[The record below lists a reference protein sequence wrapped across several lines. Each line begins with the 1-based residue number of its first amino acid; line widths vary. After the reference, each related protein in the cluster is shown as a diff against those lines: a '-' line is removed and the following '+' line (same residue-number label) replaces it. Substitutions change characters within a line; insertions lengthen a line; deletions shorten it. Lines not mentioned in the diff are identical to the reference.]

1 MGPEL
6 VAANLRRLREQRG
19 LTQDALAEAAGISR
33 LTYRNIETRKSVP
46 RVDTLQALAMA
57 LQVGIEALVA
67 PVPHLKYAR
76 FRSLKRL
83 NSREQVLA
91 DIARRLADYNDLE
104 RLLKV
109 APVAVVK
116 PRVSSNTTPVALARL
131 VRDKFGIGEKDPVRD
146 ICGLL
151 EAHGYKV
158 LLVNVASDAFF
169 GLSVAQE
176 DGGPAVVVN
185 NWERIS
191 VERRI
196 FSAAHEL
203 GHLLLHPAA
212 YDVQSSEEVDAE
224 ERQANEFASHFLMPH
239 RVFRSEWDDTVGLRF
254 VTRVLK
260 VKGIFRVSYK
270 SVLYRLKDDHPGANF
285 FARFQAEH
293 QKMYGATLTRTEE
306 PEPVA
311 EHEFYAPEPMK
322 AREPDEASPN
332 AFVQDR
338 LYKLVRRAV
347 DTQAITLSRAAEI
360 LGISTQEMHQLSESW
375 LA

>member
-6 VAANLRRLREQRG
+6 VAANLRRLREQKG

-33 LTYRNIETRKSVP
+33 LAYRNIETRKSVP
-46 RVDTLQALAMA
+46 RVDTLQALATA

-104 RLLKV
+104 RLLEV
-109 APVAVVK
+109 PRIPVVQ
-116 PRVSSNTTPVALARL
+116 PRVPPRTTPAALARI
-131 VRDKFGIGEKDPVRD
+131 VRDKFGIGEDAPVRD

-151 EAHGYKV
+151 ETHGYKV

-169 GLSVAQE
+169 GLSVAKN
-176 DGGPAVVVN
+176 DGGPAIVVN

-203 GHLLLHPAA
+203 GHLLLHPGA
-212 YDVQSSEEVDAE
+212 YDVRTSEEVDAE

-239 RVFRSEWDDTVGLRF
+239 RVFRSEWDDTSGHPF
-254 VTRVLK
+254 ITRVLK

-285 FARFQAEH
+285 FARFQAEYG
-293 QKMYGATLTRTEE
+293 KKYGATLTRTEE
-306 PEPVA
+306 PEPAA

-322 AREPDEASPN
+322 AREPDEISPS

-347 DTQAITLSRAAEI
+347 EAQTITLSRAAEV
-360 LGISTQEMHQLSESW
+360 LGISVHEMHQLSESW